1 LALGTDEQ
9 DGVTGRHGVAS
20 EGIGLLHALDR
31 LLKVD
36 NVDAVAFPEQEPLH
50 LGVPTIRLVSEVDAG
65 FQ

>member
-9 DGVTGRHGVAS
+9 DGVTGRHGVAR
-20 EGIGLLHALDR
+20 EGIGLFHAFDG

-36 NVDAVAFPEQEPLH
+36 NVDAVSFPEQESLH
-50 LGVPTIRLVSEVDAG
+50 LGVPTIRLVSEVDAR